1 MLIIT
6 GSSWKV
12 LVMEAKLVS
21 VYEGLLE
28 IMRMVLPFY
37 WFSNST

>member
-21 VYEGLLE
+21 VYEGLFGDHQNGLA
-28 IMRMVLPFY
+28 VLLVQQ
-37 WFSNST
+37 